1 MTDRT
6 GERIIKHDVKNRERE
21 TFGEREKG
29 NIEREERVFPRERR
43 KCGCVWVRERE
54 RERERERGT

>member
-54 RERERERGT
+54 RETGT